1 MSCKTL
7 EGGLIM
13 SRSYR
18 KPYSYWIVIKPT
30 SVRNSK
36 SRANRRYRRKMNQ
49 RYYDDCKLSPT
60 AYKRIEDIKWYEDL
74 AKHYWGAEGSM
85 DDEWYRK
92 MFRK

>member
-1 MSCKTL
+1 
-7 EGGLIM
+7 M

-30 SVRNSK
+30 SVRKIK

-49 RYYDDCKLSPT
+49 GYYDDCNLPPT
-60 AYKRIEDIKWYEDL
+60 AYKRIEDIKWCEDL

-85 DDEWYRK
+85 GDEWYRK
-92 MFRK
+92 IFRK